1 MSKYSNEFKLKV
13 VKYCIEG
20 HHGFKSTADYFNIP
34 AKVTVQKWCRKYEE
48 HGEKGLLKN
57 FKTSYSGEF
66 KQSVVEY
73 KPCRTKPKGKSDKRS
88 LKIEQQMRKY
98 KAQESVKKNLN

>member
-1 MSKYSNEFKLKV
+1 MTDFAVDIPKSDRWSKNSE
-13 VKYCIEG
+13 
-20 HHGFKSTADYFNIP
+20 
-34 AKVTVQKWCRKYEE
+34 
-48 HGEKGLLKN
+48 
-57 FKTSYSGEF
+57 KTSWQK

-98 KAQESVKKNLN
+98 KAQESVKKNLNWKV

>member
-1 MSKYSNEFKLKV
+1 MKNLLTNPTESDIIIRSPQER
-13 VKYCIEG
+13 ER
-20 HHGFKSTADYFNIP
+20 
-34 AKVTVQKWCRKYEE
+34 AKGSESER
-48 HGEKGLLKN
+48 GSKN
-57 FKTSYSGEF
+57 FEKVWKTSWQK

-98 KAQESVKKNLN
+98 KAQESVKKNLNWKV